1 MHEVDEKA
9 SPVLRTTPVEV
20 PSPTEE
26 KGFFARIRHYEETL
40 DRKLGIEAHSLDR
53 VLPENRHLPNPLVM
67 AFMWASATMNISCFS
82 TGFLGKRFGL
92 SLGQTIATI
101 ICSTLMGA
109 AVTVC
114 THLILYTLI

>member
-9 SPVLRTTPVEV
+9 SPVLRTAPVVV

-26 KGFFARIRHYEETL
+26 KGFLTRIRHYEEFL
-40 DRKLGIEAHSLDR
+40 DRKLGIETHSLDR
-53 VLPENRHLPNPLVM
+53 VLPENRHPPNPLAM

-82 TGFLGKRFGL
+82 TGFLGKQFGL

-109 AVTVC
+109 AVTVR
-114 THLILYTLI
+114 TSIIRHA